1 MSDAA
6 KQAAKEDVLSSIR
19 RLVADD
25 KPAPGPGSV
34 RERKEPTFATSARAD
49 ARPAGFREPSDDAA
63 GSMET
68 IDGSAPS
75 ARAERFRHTSTTDRA
90 RGPLD
95 LSPLAVTPDT
105 PSADSR
111 AAEGASDTPPAADRA
126 SAKDALVLTPD
137 FRVSPRPE
145 DAPSAKAARKADP
158 SDDSVADLGP
168 LRVKPTA
175 APARE
180 GDASYFQMDGTIPF
194 SDPELIP
201 LPKFLTSRRAAVAD
215 REGRSTL
222 DWQDDATKPAASTPS
237 WFHVP
242 DAAIEEARR
251 EEERDYQEGLEE
263 AAAARPAPRAADF
276 DMAEFDMANLDMA
289 ELDMAEAEDATVPR
303 AARADAR
310 HSDDSGDAPCID
322 QTAAEAEAA
331 PFREAGQTPPASF
344 YEDEHYEPPFKDMV
358 SGDDLLL
365 AAMERALEEGDSEER
380 ARAARRDK
388 FDPDLDTPTEEA
400 DVAEDVDDQDR
411 FALLE
416 DTVLDEDGLR
426 ELVATLVR
434 EELQGVLGERI
445 TRNVRK
451 LVRREIHRVLASRD
465 FE

>member
-1 MSDAA
+1 M
-6 KQAAKEDVLSSIR
+6 SSIR

-25 KPAPGPGSV
+25 KPAPGPGSA
-34 RERKEPTFATSARAD
+34 RERREPTFTTSARAD
-49 ARPAGFREPSDDAA
+49 ARPAGFRKPSDEAA
-63 GSMET
+63 GGAET
-68 IDGSAPS
+68 LDGSTPS
-75 ARAERFRHTSTTDRA
+75 ARAERFRHASTTDHA
-90 RGPLD
+90 RRPLD

-105 PSADSR
+105 PSADSD
-111 AAEGASDTPPAADRA
+111 AAEGAGDTPPAADDATDRA
-126 SAKDALVLTPD
+126 TDRAAARDALVLTPD

-145 DAPSAKAARKADP
+145 DAPSAKAAREADP
-158 SDDSVADLGP
+158 STDPLADLGP
-168 LRVKPTA
+168 LRVEPSTK
-175 APARE
+175 PARE

-222 DWQDDATKPAASTPS
+222 DWQDDAAKPAASTPS

-242 DAAIEEARR
+242 EAAIEEARR
-251 EEERDYQEGLEE
+251 EEERDHREGMEE
-263 AAAARPAPRAADF
+263 AAAAARPAPGAADM
-276 DMAEFDMANLDMA
+276 DKADFDMANLDLADRDSAGA
-289 ELDMAEAEDATVPR
+289 EP
-303 AARADAR
+303 AARGKAR
-310 HSDDSGDAPCID
+310 QSDDGRDAPYID
-322 QTAAEAEAA
+322 RTAAEAEAA
-331 PFREAGQTPPASF
+331 PFRETGQTTPHASF

-380 ARAARRDK
+380 AHAARGDTV
-388 FDPDLDTPTEEA
+388 DPDLDNPTEEA

-411 FALLE
+411 FAVLE